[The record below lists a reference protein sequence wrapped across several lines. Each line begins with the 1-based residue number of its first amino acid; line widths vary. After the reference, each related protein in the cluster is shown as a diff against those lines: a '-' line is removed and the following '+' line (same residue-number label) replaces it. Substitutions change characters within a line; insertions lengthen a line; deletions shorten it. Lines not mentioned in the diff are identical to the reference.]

1 MSGSRVPSPRG
12 VSRDAGR
19 RVASSCSDALVA
31 AGSVSPAANEVGD
44 EDEQDGAGQSA
55 ANNNRHNVTA

>member
-1 MSGSRVPSPRG
+1 MSGSRVPSHRG

-19 RVASSCSDALVA
+19 RVASSCSDALVT

-55 ANNNRHNVTA
+55 ANNNWHNVTA